1 MADKNVAERVAQQ
14 QRQIRELEEQV
25 QTLNSRLSVATPGA
39 ARELHKE
46 RKVVFE
52 ALAGLDRTQLVA
64 TQRIVREKET
74 LQQKTE
80 MILKYVLRDMTPQE
94 VLSLVGEPV

>member
-1 MADKNVAERVAQQ
+1 
-14 QRQIRELEEQV
+14 
-25 QTLNSRLSVATPGA
+25 
-39 ARELHKE
+39 
-46 RKVVFE
+46 
-52 ALAGLDRTQLVA
+52 VA

-80 MILKYVLRDMTPQE
+80 MILKYVLLDMTPQE